1 MINLKELFFAKFDVC
16 TNFDLELDA
25 DTIKLLKNQ
34 NQSDVENKI
43 RLYTYLQ
50 KLVDQFSA
58 PAIFYYGTHNIK
70 GLEKLLICQKLNDQI
85 KKHGLNFY
93 IFDLLTT
100 YHIYKKSVEW
110 YCEYNSS
117 EEGYIRSK
125 ELDSIESF
133 CSYHNIKY
141 VTVYTIEDNIEKVF
155 QQNYQRLNL
164 KRKGLQWPFKT
175 SHLDFTFTSTGISKK
190 IWCGNKRYA
199 THRHII
205 ASYII
210 STTPLTDVN
219 LSWFCDS
226 YIEHLTERINLNRF
240 KEKKNQILRGVTM
253 LDNIA
258 PLTFEVDLK
267 SKLSIRENFQIE
279 FFDQNTEKSYKES
292 FCTIVTETRFFQ
304 STTCVT
310 EKIINPIINK
320 KFFIIVA
327 PPETLKHLKTLGFK
341 TFDKWIDESY
351 DSEYD
356 HIKRLEKIFNLID
369 YINSKSIDDLR
380 TIYEEMESIIIHNIK
395 TLQIIGENFFQK
407 QVTAI
412 NQDSLNNSIV
422 D

>member
-1 MINLKELFFAKFDVC
+1 L
-16 TNFDLELDA
+16 
-25 DTIKLLKNQ
+25 
-34 NQSDVENKI
+34 
-43 RLYTYLQ
+43 
-50 KLVDQFSA
+50 
-58 PAIFYYGTHNIK
+58 
-70 GLEKLLICQKLNDQI
+70 
-85 KKHGLNFY
+85 
-93 IFDLLTT
+93 
-100 YHIYKKSVEW
+100 
-110 YCEYNSS
+110 
-117 EEGYIRSK
+117 
-125 ELDSIESF
+125 F

-141 VTVYTIEDNIEKVF
+141 VTVYAIEDNIKKVF
-155 QQNYQRLNL
+155 QQNYKRLNL
-164 KRKGLQWPFKT
+164 KRKVLQWPFKT
-175 SHLDFTFTSTGISKK
+175 SHLDFTFTSANISKK
-190 IWCGNKRYA
+190 IWCGNKRYT

-226 YIEHLTERINLNRF
+226 HIGHLAKRINLNSF
-240 KEKKNQILRGVTM
+240 KEKKNQMLRGVTM
-253 LDNIA
+253 LDSLA
-258 PLTFEVDLK
+258 PLTFDVDLK

-292 FCTIVTETRFFQ
+292 FCAIINETRFFQ
-304 STTCVT
+304 LTTCVT

-327 PPETLKHLKTLGFK
+327 PPETLIHLKTLGFK

-351 DSEYD
+351 DLEYN

>member
-1 MINLKELFFAKFDVC
+1 
-16 TNFDLELDA
+16 
-25 DTIKLLKNQ
+25 
-34 NQSDVENKI
+34 
-43 RLYTYLQ
+43 
-50 KLVDQFSA
+50 
-58 PAIFYYGTHNIK
+58 
-70 GLEKLLICQKLNDQI
+70 
-85 KKHGLNFY
+85 
-93 IFDLLTT
+93 
-100 YHIYKKSVEW
+100 
-110 YCEYNSS
+110 
-117 EEGYIRSK
+117 
-125 ELDSIESF
+125 
-133 CSYHNIKY
+133 
-141 VTVYTIEDNIEKVF
+141 
-155 QQNYQRLNL
+155 
-164 KRKGLQWPFKT
+164 
-175 SHLDFTFTSTGISKK
+175 
-190 IWCGNKRYA
+190 
-199 THRHII
+199 
-205 ASYII
+205 
-210 STTPLTDVN
+210 
-219 LSWFCDS
+219 
-226 YIEHLTERINLNRF
+226 
-240 KEKKNQILRGVTM
+240 M

-351 DSEYD
+351 DLEYD